1 MTEAQINN
9 VFDYRTL
16 RLLVLIASANV
27 SWSLPNIYRGVFMR
41 GYWQLYSRVILVCIA
56 LVASAVVH
64 ADGELDK
71 ASAAL
76 TGILF
81 EFSAEEFT
89 SYSIKEDGWVDITF
103 ASNTPD
109 A

>member
-1 MTEAQINN
+1 
-9 VFDYRTL
+9 
-16 RLLVLIASANV
+16 
-27 SWSLPNIYRGVFMR
+27 MR
-41 GYWQLYSRVILVCIA
+41 GYCQLYARVILVCLA
-56 LVASAVVH
+56 LVSSAVVN

-89 SYSIKEDGWVDITF
+89 SYSIKENGWVDITF
-103 ASNTPD
+103 ARNTPD
-109 A
+109 ALYSQILGKLESHPDIKGVLAGKGGPSCPLF